1 MKLLFDLHT
10 HTVASGHA
18 FSTLKENIE
27 EAAAKGFKAMG
38 TSDHYSAMPGSAQP
52 IYFTNFKAIKEK
64 ILGVR
69 IFTGME
75 ANIIDLEGKLD
86 AEEAVLKKM
95 DYVIASLH
103 VPCVKAGTR
112 EENTNALIGAM
123 KNPYVKIIG
132 HPDDDRFPLDY
143 EKLVK
148 AAAKEKVALEVNNSS
163 FSPRTGRLNADKNLP
178 VMLSFCKK
186 YKVPVI
192 VDSDAHIFYDIGN
205 LDRAKEML
213 EACEFP
219 KKLILNTKL
228 KGLSYVLNLEREET
242 REKYDHMMED

>member
-27 EAAAKGFKAMG
+27 EAAAKGFKSHWEHQI
-38 TSDHYSAMPGSAQP
+38 TTVPCRDLRSLF
-52 IYFTNFKAIKEK
+52 ILLNFKAIKEK

-163 FSPRTGRLNADKNLP
+163 FFSPYRQTECRQKSSGYAVFL
-178 VMLSFCKK
+178 
-186 YKVPVI
+186 
-192 VDSDAHIFYDIGN
+192 
-205 LDRAKEML
+205 
-213 EACEFP
+213 
-219 KKLILNTKL
+219 
-228 KGLSYVLNLEREET
+228 
-242 REKYDHMMED
+242 

>member
-1 MKLLFDLHT
+1 
-10 HTVASGHA
+10 
-18 FSTLKENIE
+18 
-27 EAAAKGFKAMG
+27 
-38 TSDHYSAMPGSAQP
+38 
-52 IYFTNFKAIKEK
+52 
-64 ILGVR
+64 
-69 IFTGME
+69 
-75 ANIIDLEGKLD
+75 
-86 AEEAVLKKM
+86 M

>member
-1 MKLLFDLHT
+1 M
-10 HTVASGHA
+10 
-18 FSTLKENIE
+18 N
-27 EAAAKGFKAMG
+27 
-38 TSDHYSAMPGSAQP
+38 
-52 IYFTNFKAIKEK
+52 
-64 ILGVR
+64 
-69 IFTGME
+69 
-75 ANIIDLEGKLD
+75 
-86 AEEAVLKKM
+86 
-95 DYVIASLH
+95 
-103 VPCVKAGTR
+103 
-112 EENTNALIGAM
+112 
-123 KNPYVKIIG
+123 
-132 HPDDDRFPLDY
+132 PDDDRFPLNY